1 MNQWGN
7 RFSVAWAVAAVLSVQ
22 LAAVPVLAQA
32 QQPATPA
39 YQEAFDKVFTGG
51 ETPLFDV
58 SGNEWLHGLSIT
70 GFYSNTTGMWANS
83 SNLRGLQNLNR
94 SEGFNV
100 SDSKNSLAV
109 ERNWLQLDF
118 NYKLD
123 ASNQFFLR
131 WWGVYEPPYDYETHN
146 GLDEMYNQ
154 YTVRDAWWKNKT
166 GPLTLFLGRQIVI
179 WGESVAFRIGDVV
192 NPQDFEWNFGFA
204 NLEQSRLPLF
214 MVHPVLSLPNAGP
227 FGSNF
232 LEAIWVPP
240 FQPIYTNGPQDFPGV
255 SDFAGQMNMGGSVSL
270 FAPEIGGRFS
280 SYYGPQLSPGIGPV
294 PCPIGGNGC
303 RPDWPQLTNASAG
316 LTFDNFALPD
326 NNLGG
331 SEAGFRLHTVVEN
344 TEMAA
349 LFWHGHQYLPTF
361 YMYGNPTPGAAFA
374 QNFQARFPQL
384 NDIGLTANRPIYLP
398 GRTLSNLPLVLRT
411 EGVWQDRTP
420 FQSQDRRN
428 LSAVQYSSTI
438 NTLVALDV
446 DSWYA
451 QWISHT
457 GALTANLEWNNYTIM
472 SPSKTMVYTFTPEQ
486 WRHNEENILLNLTDN
501 WYWGA
506 FVPDLV
512 GIYNPDGNTFLV
524 FPNILI
530 VPPWTSKYS
539 LLLEYIG
546 IMSNDPL
553 SEYAGGIFKGKSM
566 FLMQFQYN
574 FSLVSG

>member
-1 MNQWGN
+1 M
-7 RFSVAWAVAAVLSVQ
+7 LSVQ

-58 SGNEWLHGLSIT
+58 SGNEWLQGLSIT

-83 SNLRGLQNLNR
+83 SNLRGLQNLDR
-94 SEGFNV
+94 SDGFNV

-109 ERNWLQLDF
+109 ERNWIQLDF

-123 ASNQFFLR
+123 ATNQFFLR
-131 WWGVYEPPYDYETHN
+131 WWGVYEPSYDYESRSAL
-146 GLDEMYNQ
+146 GELYNQ

-232 LEAIWVPP
+232 LEVIWAPGY
-240 FQPIYTNGPQDFPGV
+240 QPIYTNGPQDFGGV
-255 SDFAGQMNMGGSVSL
+255 SDFSGQMNSGGSVSL

-280 SYYGPQLSPGIGPV
+280 SYYGPQLNSSIGPAK
-294 PCPIGGNGC
+294 CPIGGGGC

-326 NNLGG
+326 NNIGG
-331 SEAGFRLHTVVEN
+331 SQAGFRLHTVVAN

-361 YMYGNPTPGAAFA
+361 FMYGNPTPGAAFG
-374 QNFQARFPQL
+374 QNFQARYPQL

-398 GRTLSNLPLVLRT
+398 GITLSNVPLVLRT

-506 FVPDLV
+506 IVPDLV